1 MKKTTFTEK
10 LGYGIASLGDAISY
24 GFVGTF
30 FLFFLTTVAGIS
42 PAIAGVIVALG
53 SVWNAVFNPVMGY
66 FADKVNTRFGRRRPL
81 IFIFSIFLGITLFLM
96 FTNIDIPLSVKPVYY
111 GIMMI
116 LFWSSFTGFFVP
128 YCALG
133 VDYASDY
140 DERTS
145 IRSFAAFFN
154 NVGNLFCMVMPT
166 MVVSF
171 LESLGLDTSQAW
183 STTGGFLSA
192 VSFITIVVT
201 VIASKN
207 KDLPVEKSTEKP
219 AEKHFIINIFREYIS
234 VAKLKPMKYLIAA
247 SLFSLITYTMIMSD
261 LIYFLTY
268 NKELP
273 AVGIS
278 ICLFS
283 RTLLGI
289 LFIPIMGKIAAT
301 FDKRIALIGCY
312 IVGIAGMI
320 AVRFIDIGGFIG
332 VLVYMFF
339 VTVCTTIYWQ
349 LMPSIFYD
357 ICEYDAVTTGKRRE
371 ATILSFQGLVESI
384 AVGIGGQIL
393 GMILQLA
400 GFNGSGAAQTS
411 TALLWIENSTT
422 ILPVVFMMAAIV
434 ALYKYPLRR
443 DDL

>member
-1 MKKTTFTEK
+1 M
-10 LGYGIASLGDAISY
+10 
-24 GFVGTF
+24 
-30 FLFFLTTVAGIS
+30 
-42 PAIAGVIVALG
+42 
-53 SVWNAVFNPVMGY
+53 
-66 FADKVNTRFGRRRPL
+66 
-81 IFIFSIFLGITLFLM
+81 
-96 FTNIDIPLSVKPVYY
+96 
-111 GIMMI
+111 
-116 LFWSSFTGFFVP
+116 
-128 YCALG
+128 C
-133 VDYASDY
+133 
-140 DERTS
+140 
-145 IRSFAAFFN
+145 IR
-154 NVGNLFCMVMPT
+154 
-166 MVVSF
+166 
-171 LESLGLDTSQAW
+171 D
-183 STTGGFLSA
+183 
-192 VSFITIVVT
+192 
-201 VIASKN
+201 
-207 KDLPVEKSTEKP
+207 
-219 AEKHFIINIFREYIS
+219 R
-234 VAKLKPMKYLIAA
+234 YLIAA

-332 VLVYMFF
+332 VLIYMFF